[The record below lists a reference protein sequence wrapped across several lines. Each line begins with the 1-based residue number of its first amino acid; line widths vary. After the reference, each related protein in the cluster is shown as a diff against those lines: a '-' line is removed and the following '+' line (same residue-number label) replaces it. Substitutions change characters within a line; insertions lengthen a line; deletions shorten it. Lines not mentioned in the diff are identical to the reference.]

1 MRDTDTLV
9 PEPAEGSEEYDPT
22 EEFEQIWRDAYM
34 AALTEDEPLTEEG
47 IAASAQVE
55 REIRITAL
63 AKHSASQLVPN
74 VQDHYQI
81 NRLLNEWE
89 VNR

>member
-1 MRDTDTLV
+1 MSDTATL
-9 PEPAEGSEEYDPT
+9 EPAEGSEEYDPT

-63 AKHSASQLVPN
+63 AAHSASQLVPN
-74 VQDHYQI
+74 TQDHYWI
-81 NRLLNEWE
+81 NRLLDEY
-89 VNR
+89 V